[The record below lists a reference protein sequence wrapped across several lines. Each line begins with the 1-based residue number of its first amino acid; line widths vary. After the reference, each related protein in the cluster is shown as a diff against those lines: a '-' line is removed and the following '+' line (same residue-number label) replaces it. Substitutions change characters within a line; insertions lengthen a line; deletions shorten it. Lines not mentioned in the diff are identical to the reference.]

1 MRTLERCNLCGSQS
15 LTTLYSKV
23 FDNRSPWSEFI
34 LPEDFPITVRGVLCR
49 SCGWVFQN
57 PAYDEGELDRLY
69 SPQGEEPS
77 AEAKALATQNAGI
90 RGRRIFTTLEPW
102 LRANKGRVLDVGGR
116 NGELMGTFVQHGY
129 QVSVLD
135 MDGGVP
141 VSPEITKIRSPFLSW
156 EKEQFDI
163 IIMSHVL
170 EHTDNPLSF
179 LLHAKKLLVESGLL
193 FVEVPFE
200 LLTPLL
206 LRHVGDHRHLG
217 YFSKTTLRAFLE
229 KSGFTCLHCAP
240 LVDVVGAPIPII
252 RVAARNSNSDGYVR
266 WTPPRFMAIESLAA
280 MFNHVLWM
288 SRVRN
293 RVVNHFFLR
302 GP

>member
-1 MRTLERCNLCGSQS
+1 MRKLECCNLCGSQS
-15 LTTLYSKV
+15 LTTLYSRA
-23 FDNRSPWSEFI
+23 FDNQSPWSEFI
-34 LPEDFPITVRGVLCR
+34 LPGDFPITINGFLCR
-49 SCGWVFQN
+49 SCGWIFQN
-57 PAYDEGELDRLY
+57 PVYDEEELDRLY
-69 SPQGEEPS
+69 SPKGKESS

-90 RGRRIFTTLEPW
+90 RGRHIFTTLQPW
-102 LRANKGRVLDVGGR
+102 LHPNKTRVLDVGGR

-129 QVSVLD
+129 RVSVLD

-141 VSPEITKIRSPFLSW
+141 VSPEITKIRSSFLGW

-163 IIMSHVL
+163 ISASHVL

-217 YFSKTTLRAFLE
+217 YFSKMTLRAFLE
-229 KSGFTCLHCAP
+229 KSGFTCLHCES
-240 LVDVVGAPIPII
+240 LVDVVGAPIPVI
-252 RVAARNSNSDGYVR
+252 RAVARNSNSDGDRR
-266 WTPPRFMAIESLAA
+266 WTPTRFMATKSLAE
-280 MFNHVLWM
+280 MFNHILWT

-293 RVVNHFFLR
+293 RAVNLFLR
-302 GP
+302 GL